1 LAATS
6 IERVDELVAN
16 KPKVQ
21 DRDRRAKIEAMRKAE
36 QAKERRK
43 SMTFVIVAVVVGV
56 ALIAAVAIPSYLK
69 SRNDPAK
76 KSLSSFGVSLAAASC
91 SAVQT
96 TKGTNT
102 QELRT
107 HVKDGTIEQYKTVPP
122 SYGPHWASPI
132 YPSREFYTERD
143 RPQMERLVHNLEH
156 GYTLVWYDSTI
167 KGDDL
172 QELKDLAV
180 SARTSDQAG
189 PGEKFIVSPWDDA
202 YGTFPAGKHIGMSHW
217 GAADSHVE
225 LCGQVSGPAVQK
237 FMTKY
242 PSTDAPEPNV
252 A

>member
-1 LAATS
+1 M
-6 IERVDELVAN
+6 AN

-43 SMTFVIVAVVVGV
+43 SMIFVIVAIVVGV
-56 ALIAAVAIPSYLK
+56 GLVAAVAIPSYVK
-69 SRNDPAK
+69 SKNDPAK
-76 KSLSSFGVSLAAASC
+76 KSMSDFGVSLASAGC
-91 SAVQT
+91 GAVQT
-96 TKGTNT
+96 SKGTNT

-132 YPSREFYTERD
+132 YPSREFYTVRD

-156 GYTLVWYDSTI
+156 GYTIVWYDSTI
-167 KGDDL
+167 KGDAL

-180 SARTSDQAG
+180 SARKSKQAG
-189 PGEKFIVSPWDDA
+189 PGTKFITSAWDDS
-202 YGTFPAGKHIGMSHW
+202 YGTFPSGKHIAMSHW
-217 GAADSHVE
+217 GAADSHVQ
-225 LCGQVSGPAVQK
+225 LCGKVSGPALDK
-237 FMTKY
+237 FMTQY